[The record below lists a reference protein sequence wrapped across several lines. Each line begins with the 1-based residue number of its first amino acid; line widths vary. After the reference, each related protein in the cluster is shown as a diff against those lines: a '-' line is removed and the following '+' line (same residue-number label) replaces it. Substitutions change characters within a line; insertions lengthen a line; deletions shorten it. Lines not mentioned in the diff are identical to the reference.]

1 MTTTTTTI
9 DSIGIA
15 ACTSTL
21 RASIAATYR
30 EIAAWYR
37 QVGRHDDAR
46 TYELRAAAWEADTVR
61 SLADVLLG
69 VAP

>member
-1 MTTTTTTI
+1 MTDTTTAI
-9 DSIGIA
+9 DPVGIA
-15 ACTSTL
+15 ACSPTL
-21 RASIAATYR
+21 RARVADSYR